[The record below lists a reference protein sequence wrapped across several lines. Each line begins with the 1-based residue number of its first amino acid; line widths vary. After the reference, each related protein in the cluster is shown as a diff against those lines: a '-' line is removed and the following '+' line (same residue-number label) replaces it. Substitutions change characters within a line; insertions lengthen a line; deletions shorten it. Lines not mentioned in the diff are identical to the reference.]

1 MGCGARVW
9 QSQVCFLSIS
19 HNFHNITEDDGFSD
33 DEFLELKS
41 NLSWIG
47 EKCITNE
54 NRKFPS
60 KDKFSISR
68 WRRVMNLCISC
79 CITSLIIIS
88 AALLLGMVGVLYK
101 QAACILVDSVLF
113 QLAVFFSVF
122 GMAIH
127 FTNRLERRPDLGSP
141 CGQPAVCGAVSYWTG
156 WSQYLGLGGVALC
169 AVTAVCVYGMSR
181 LIITMINTIP
191 DFK

>member
-1 MGCGARVW
+1 
-9 QSQVCFLSIS
+9 
-19 HNFHNITEDDGFSD
+19 
-33 DEFLELKS
+33 
-41 NLSWIG
+41 
-47 EKCITNE
+47 
-54 NRKFPS
+54 
-60 KDKFSISR
+60 
-68 WRRVMNLCISC
+68 MNLCISC

-169 AVTAVCVYGMSR
+169 AATALCVYSMSR